1 MLTLSN
7 KKVKRES
14 NLKSALII
22 IALLASLLIPV
33 LIWGD
38 MS

>member
-1 MLTLSN
+1 MLELSS

-14 NLKSALII
+14 DLKSALWITI
-22 IALLASLLIPV
+22 GILIVLIPV

-38 MS
+38 VS

>member
-14 NLKSALII
+14 NLKSAIYFI
-22 IALLASLLIPV
+22 IALAILLIPV

-38 MS
+38 VS